1 MRSPAELSYT
11 ITVNTDMKNTSLC
24 YIEKDNKYLML
35 HRVKKDHDQ
44 SHGKWLGIGGK
55 FEDKESPD
63 DCLLREVYEET
74 GLKLT
79 SYRLRGIVTFISDI
93 YETEYMFLYTA
104 DRFDGSLSEDTD
116 GSLIPIIEG
125 VKTPCT
131 EGILKWVDIDRVP
144 ELNLW
149 EGDRIFLKRLREN
162 DDFFTLK
169 LMYEGD
175 SLISVS

>member
-1 MRSPAELSYT
+1 
-11 ITVNTDMKNTSLC
+11 MKNTTLC

-63 DCLLREVYEET
+63 ECLLREVYEET

-79 SYRLRGIVTFISDI
+79 SYRLRGIVSFISDI

-104 DRFDGSLSEDTD
+104 DGFDGSLLEEAD
-116 GSLIPIIEG
+116 GTLTPVIEG
-125 VKTPCT
+125 RRTPCN
-131 EGILKWVDIDRVP
+131 EGILKWVDIDKVP
-144 ELNLW
+144 KLELW
-149 EGDRIFLKRLREN
+149 EGDRVFLKKLKDEN
-162 DDFFTLK
+162 DFFTLK
-169 LMYEGD
+169 LVYEGD
-175 SLISVS
+175 SLTAVS

>member
-1 MRSPAELSYT
+1 
-11 ITVNTDMKNTSLC
+11 MKNTTLC

-35 HRVKKDHDQ
+35 HRVKKDNDQ

-63 DCLLREVYEET
+63 ECLLREVYEET

-104 DRFDGSLSEDTD
+104 DGYEGSLCEESDGSLT
-116 GSLIPIIEG
+116 PIING
-125 VKTPCT
+125 NKTPCN
-131 EGILKWVDIDRVP
+131 EGVLKWVDIDRVP
-144 ELNLW
+144 DLELW
-149 EGDRIFLKRLREN
+149 EGDRVFLKKLRDE

-169 LMYEGD
+169 LVYKGD
-175 SLISVS
+175 LLTFAS

>member
-1 MRSPAELSYT
+1 
-11 ITVNTDMKNTSLC
+11 MKNTTLC

-63 DCLLREVYEET
+63 ECLLREVYEET

-104 DRFDGSLSEDTD
+104 DGYEGSLYEESD
-116 GSLIPIIEG
+116 GTVTPLIGSKRTPCSEG
-125 VKTPCT
+125 V
-131 EGILKWVDIDRVP
+131 LKWVDIERVP
-144 ELNLW
+144 DLELW
-149 EGDRIFLKRLREN
+149 EGDRIFLKKLREEN
-162 DDFFTLK
+162 DFFTLK
-169 LMYEGD
+169 LVYEGD
-175 SLISVS
+175 SLIGVS

>member
-1 MRSPAELSYT
+1 
-11 ITVNTDMKNTSLC
+11 MKNTTLC
-24 YIEKDNKYLML
+24 YIENNNRYLML
-35 HRVKKDHDQ
+35 HRVKKDQDQ

-79 SYRLRGIVTFISDI
+79 SYRLRGIVSFISDI

-104 DRFDGSLSEDTD
+104 DAYEGDLYEEADGSLTPVIDN
-116 GSLIPIIEG
+116 
-125 VKTPCT
+125 KRTPCD
-131 EGILKWVDIDRVP
+131 EGILKWIDIDEVP
-144 ELNLW
+144 SLELW
-149 EGDRIFLKRLREN
+149 EGDRIFLKMLRKE

-169 LMYEGD
+169 LVYEGD
-175 SLISVS
+175 RLISSE

>member
-1 MRSPAELSYT
+1 
-11 ITVNTDMKNTSLC
+11 MKNTTLC

-63 DCLLREVYEET
+63 ECLLREVYEET

-79 SYRLRGIVTFISDI
+79 SYRLRGIVSFISDI

-104 DRFDGSLSEDTD
+104 DGFDGILFEEPDGSLTPVTD
-116 GSLIPIIEG
+116 G
-125 VKTPCT
+125 VKTPCN
-131 EGILKWVDIDRVP
+131 EGILKWVDIDKVP
-144 ELNLW
+144 NLELW
-149 EGDRIFLKRLREN
+149 EGDRVFLKKLKEE

-169 LMYEGD
+169 LVYEGD
-175 SLISVS
+175 SLIGVS

>member
-1 MRSPAELSYT
+1 M
-11 ITVNTDMKNTSLC
+11 
-24 YIEKDNKYLML
+24 KDN
-35 HRVKKDHDQ
+35 DQ

-63 DCLLREVYEET
+63 ECLLREVYEET

-104 DRFDGSLSEDTD
+104 DGYEGCLNTDPDGN
-116 GSLIPIIEG
+116 LIPVVNG
-125 VKTPCT
+125 VHKPCK
-131 EGILKWVDIDRVP
+131 EGILRWVDIDLVP
-144 ELNLW
+144 SLNLW
-149 EGDRIFLKRLREN
+149 EGDRIFLKMLTDT

-169 LMYEGD
+169 LCYEGD
-175 SLISVS
+175 SLVSYE

>member
-1 MRSPAELSYT
+1 
-11 ITVNTDMKNTSLC
+11 
-24 YIEKDNKYLML
+24 ML

-63 DCLLREVYEET
+63 DCPLREVYEET

-104 DRFDGSLSEDTD
+104 DKFEGKLTD
-116 GSLIPIIEG
+116 CREG
-125 VKTPCT
+125 VLEWLPKK
-131 EGILKWVDIDRVP
+131 EVY
-144 ELNLW
+144 NLPVW
-149 EGDRIFLKRLREN
+149 EGDKIFFKLLEEN
-162 DDFFTLK
+162 HPFFSLK
-169 LMYEGD
+169 LHYIGEKLTEAVLDGEK
-175 SLISVS
+175 ISKQNFYC

>member
-1 MRSPAELSYT
+1 
-11 ITVNTDMKNTSLC
+11 MKNTTLC

-63 DCLLREVYEET
+63 ECLLREVYEET

-79 SYRLRGIVTFISDI
+79 SYRLRGIVSFISDI

-104 DRFDGSLSEDTD
+104 DEFEGSLFEEAD
-116 GSLIPIIEG
+116 GTLTPLIEG
-125 VKTPCT
+125 RRTPCN

-144 ELNLW
+144 ELELW
-149 EGDRIFLKRLREN
+149 EGDRVFLKKLEDEN
-162 DDFFTLK
+162 DFFTLK
-169 LMYEGD
+169 LVYEGD
-175 SLISVS
+175 TLVRVY